1 MTHDAP
7 HIPGMPAAW
16 VAAFYPERLSL
27 WRKLW
32 RRVWP

>member
-1 MTHDAP
+1 METP
-7 HIPGMPAAW
+7 HIPGMPIAW
-16 VAAFYPERLSL
+16 VAMFYPERLPL